1 MKLIKLSLYLFV
13 NVLFF
18 ASCGSASHHF
28 YATDEGNLLALREEK
43 DLKVSAGYTPHL
55 NSLPGNNINA
65 QIGYSPIKH
74 LGIHGSY
81 FRIRNSFTGA
91 EDIEKNVYQYNF
103 SGAIGGY
110 YFKPAKAKEIFGDDE
125 DGLTSFESATE
136 GKGLL
141 FDGYV
146 GYSRGAVNNFYF
158 GETGKVELDFQK
170 FYVQGG
176 FHIFLDKVGAS
187 FTLRGT
193 QLSYLDSSIASGKLS
208 ASQLRKIKIIEENN
222 PFFFLESALKI
233 SIGKPTAPIRGYLT
247 LAGVY
252 DFGDVFLEV
261 QPSTM
266 QFGVTADIDYL
277 FSKKEKTKKKSSKK
291 KRRSSRKN

>member
-1 MKLIKLSLYLFV
+1 MKLIKFSLYLFV
-13 NVLFF
+13 SVLFF

-28 YATDEGNLLALREEK
+28 YATDEGNLVALREEK
-43 DLKVSAGYTPHL
+43 DIKVSAGYTPHV
-55 NSLPGNNINA
+55 NSLPGNNISA
-65 QIGYSPIKH
+65 QVGYSPIKH
-74 LGIHGSY
+74 LGVHASY

-103 SGAIGGY
+103 NGAVGGY
-110 YFKPAKAKEIFGDDE
+110 YFKPAKAKEIFGE

-146 GYSRGAVNNFYF
+146 GYGRGAVNNFYF

-170 FYVQGG
+170 IYLQGG

-193 QLSYLDSSIASGKLS
+193 QLSYLDSSKAYGRLS
-208 ASQLRKIKIIEENN
+208 ASQLRKIEIIEENN

-266 QFGVTADIDYL
+266 QFGVTTDINYL
-277 FSKKEKTKKKSSKK
+277 FSKKEKKKNKKKSSKR
-291 KRRSSRKN
+291 KRTRNY

>member
-1 MKLIKLSLYLFV
+1 MKLIKFNLYLFV
-13 NVLFF
+13 SVLFF
-18 ASCGSASHHF
+18 SSCGSASHHF

-43 DLKVSAGYTPHL
+43 DLKVSAGYTPHI
-55 NSLPGNNINA
+55 NSLPGNNLNA
-65 QIGYSPIKH
+65 QVGYSPFKN

-91 EDIEKNVYQYNF
+91 EDIDKNVYQYNF

-110 YFKPAKAKEIFGDDE
+110 YFIPAKAKEVF
-125 DGLTSFESATE
+125 DGEELTSYKSPPE

-141 FDGYV
+141 FDAYLGFSQ
-146 GYSRGAVNNFYF
+146 GSVNNFYF
-158 GETGKVELDFQK
+158 GETGKIELDFQK
-170 FYVQGG
+170 VYVQGG

-187 FTLRGT
+187 FTLRGA
-193 QLSYLDSSIASGKLS
+193 QLSYLDSSTATGKLT
-208 ASQLRKIKIIEENN
+208 ASQLRKVEIIEENN

-233 SIGKPTAPIRGYLT
+233 SVGKPASPIRGYLT

-266 QFGVTADIDYL
+266 QFGVTADIDYF
-277 FSKKEKTKKKSSKK
+277 FSKKKSKK
-291 KRRSSRKN
+291 RK

>member
-1 MKLIKLSLYLFV
+1 MKLIKFNLSFFV
-13 NVLFF
+13 SVLFF

-55 NSLPGNNINA
+55 NSLPGNNLNI
-65 QIGYSPIKH
+65 QVGYSPIKY
-74 LGIHGSY
+74 LGVHGSY
-81 FRIRNSFTGA
+81 FRIRNSFNEA
-91 EDIEKNVYQYNF
+91 EEIDKNVYQYNF
-103 SGAIGGY
+103 NGAIGGY
-110 YFKPAKAKEIFGDDE
+110 YFMPAKAKEVFDDE
-125 DGLTSFESATE
+125 GDGLTSFESPTE

-141 FDGYV
+141 FDAYV
-146 GYSRGAVNNFYF
+146 GFSRGAVNNFYF
-158 GETGKVELDFQK
+158 GETGKIELDFQK
-170 FYVQGG
+170 IYVQGG
-176 FHIFLDKVGAS
+176 FHIFLDKVGAT
-187 FTLRGT
+187 FTLRGS
-193 QLSYLDSSIASGKLS
+193 QLSYLDSSKATGKLT
-208 ASQLRKIKIIEENN
+208 ATELRKIEIIEENN

-266 QFGVTADIDYL
+266 QLGVTADIDYF
-277 FSKKEKTKKKSSKK
+277 FSK
-291 KRRSSRKN
+291 

>member
-1 MKLIKLSLYLFV
+1 MIKSIQMKLIKTSLYLFV
-13 NVLFF
+13 SVLFF

-28 YATDEGNLLALREEK
+28 YATDEGNILALREEK
-43 DLKVSAGYTPHL
+43 DLKASGGYTPHL

-65 QIGYSPIKH
+65 QVGYSPIKH
-74 LGIHGSY
+74 LGIQSSF
-81 FRIRNSFTGA
+81 FRIRNSFKGV
-91 EDIEKNVYQYNF
+91 EDIAKNVYQYNF
-103 SGAIGGY
+103 SGAVGGY
-110 YFKPAKAKEIFGDDE
+110 YFKSAKAKEIFGDDE

-141 FDGYV
+141 FDGYI
-146 GYSRGAVNNFYF
+146 GYSRGAVDNFYF

-187 FTLRGT
+187 FTLRGG
-193 QLSYLDSSIASGKLS
+193 QLNYLDSSKANGKLS
-208 ASQLRKIKIIEENN
+208 ASQLRKVEIIEENN
-222 PFFFLESALKI
+222 PFLFLESALKI
-233 SIGKPTAPIRGYLT
+233 SVGKPTAPIRAYLT

-252 DFGDVFLEV
+252 DFGDVFLEI

-266 QFGVTADIDYL
+266 QFGVTADIGYL
-277 FSKKEKTKKKSSKK
+277 FSEKEK
-291 KRRSSRKN
+291 

>member
-1 MKLIKLSLYLFV
+1 MKLIKFSLYLFV
-13 NVLFF
+13 SVLFF

-43 DLKVSAGYTPHL
+43 DLKVSAGYTPHI
-55 NSLPGNNINA
+55 NSLPGNNLNV
-65 QIGYSPIKH
+65 QVGYSPIKH
-74 LGIHGSY
+74 LGVHGSY

-91 EDIEKNVYQYNF
+91 EDLDKNVYQYNF
-103 SGAIGGY
+103 SGTVGGY
-110 YFKPAKAKEIFGDDE
+110 YFKPAKAKEVFDDDE
-125 DGLTSFESATE
+125 LTSYESPIE

-141 FDGYV
+141 FDGYL

-158 GETGKVELDFQK
+158 GETGKIELDFQK
-170 FYVQGG
+170 FYLQGG

-193 QLSYLDSSIASGKLS
+193 QLNYLDSSTATGKLS
-208 ASQLRKIKIIEENN
+208 ASQLRKVEIIEDNN

-233 SIGKPTAPIRGYLT
+233 SVGKPTAPIRGYLT

-277 FSKKEKTKKKSSKK
+277 FSKKEKKSSKK
-291 KRRSSRKN
+291 K

>member
-1 MKLIKLSLYLFV
+1 MS
-13 NVLFF
+13 
-18 ASCGSASHHF
+18 
-28 YATDEGNLLALREEK
+28 
-43 DLKVSAGYTPHL
+43 
-55 NSLPGNNINA
+55 A

-91 EDIEKNVYQYNF
+91 EDIAKNVYQYNF
-103 SGAIGGY
+103 SGAVGGY

-125 DGLTSFESATE
+125 NGLTSFESGE
-136 GKGLL
+136 DGKGLL
-141 FDGYV
+141 FDGYI
-146 GYSRGAVNNFYF
+146 GYSRGEVNNFYF

-170 FYVQGG
+170 VYIQGG

-193 QLSYLDSSIASGKLS
+193 QLNYLDSSKAYGKLS
-208 ASQLRKIKIIEENN
+208 ASQLRKVEIIEENN

-233 SIGKPTAPIRGYLT
+233 SVGKPTAPIRGYLT

-266 QFGVTADIDYL
+266 QFGVTADINYF
-277 FSKKEKTKKKSSKK
+277 FSKKEKKSSKK
-291 KRRSSRKN
+291 KRKK

>member
-1 MKLIKLSLYLFV
+1 MKLIKFNLYLFV
-13 NVLFF
+13 SILFF
-18 ASCGSASHHF
+18 SSCGSASHHF

-43 DLKVSAGYTPHL
+43 DLKVSAGYTPHI

-65 QIGYSPIKH
+65 QVGYSPFKN

-91 EDIEKNVYQYNF
+91 EDIDKNVYQYNF

-110 YFKPAKAKEIFGDDE
+110 YFMPAKAKEVFDDE
-125 DGLTSFESATE
+125 EGGLTSFESPTD

-141 FDGYV
+141 FDAYIGF
-146 GYSRGAVNNFYF
+146 SQGAVNNFYF
-158 GETGKVELDFQK
+158 GETGKIELDFQK
-170 FYVQGG
+170 VYVQGG

-187 FTLRGT
+187 FTLRGA
-193 QLSYLDSSIASGKLS
+193 QLNYLDSSTATGKLS
-208 ASQLRKIKIIEENN
+208 ASQLRKVEIIEENN

-233 SIGKPTAPIRGYLT
+233 SVGKPAAPIRGYLT

-266 QFGVTADIDYL
+266 QFGVTADVDYF
-277 FSKKEKTKKKSSKK
+277 FSKKKSKK
-291 KRRSSRKN
+291 RK

>member
-1 MKLIKLSLYLFV
+1 MKLIKISLYLFV
-13 NVLFF
+13 SVLFF

-28 YATDEGNLLALREEK
+28 YATDEGNLLALQEEK
-43 DLKVSAGYTPHL
+43 DLKASGGYTPHL
-55 NSLPGNNINA
+55 NSLPGNNISA
-65 QIGYSPIKH
+65 QVGYSPIKH
-74 LGIHGSY
+74 LGIQGSF
-81 FRIRNSFTGA
+81 FRIRNSFSGV
-91 EDIEKNVYQYNF
+91 EDIAKNVYQYNF
-103 SGAIGGY
+103 SGAVGGY
-110 YFKPAKAKEIFGDDE
+110 FFKSAKAKEVFDDNE
-125 DGLTSFESATE
+125 NGLVSVKSPTD

-141 FDGYV
+141 FDGYL
-146 GYSRGAVNNFYF
+146 GYSRGAVNNYYF
-158 GETGKVELDFQK
+158 GETGRIELDFEK
-170 FYVQGG
+170 VYVQGG

-193 QLSYLDSSIASGKLS
+193 QLNYLDSSRATGKLT
-208 ASQLRKIKIIEENN
+208 ASQLRKVEVIEENN

-266 QFGVTADIDYL
+266 QFGVTADIDYF
-277 FSKKEKTKKKSSKK
+277 FSKKEK
-291 KRRSSRKN
+291 